1 MGADGEQRGRI
12 VGGVAVRVAVEALPA
27 GAEAQVTGN
36 RARVSY
42 GDTEA
47 PTVVSVAVEDGE
59 LILFPDR
66 SYKHSDLVRA
76 LGLSG

>member
-1 MGADGEQRGRI
+1 MRI
-12 VGGVAVRVAVEALPA
+12 ALAALPA
-27 GAEAQVTGN
+27 GVQAEVDGN

-42 GDTEA
+42 GDEEA
-47 PTVVSVAVEDGE
+47 PTVVSVAHEDGE